1 MISTPNLSNATSEKQ
16 AGRSLSEDIDST
28 ANEPPGDSFIRYM
41 SASRRHKR
49 MLYVEFFGPLVEH
62 AWVIE
67 ANVLAYPGGDPFE
80 FFKGDDFSWFSY
92 NSVSKN
98 HLLIDFNRQKF
109 EIFIKSYFDIS
120 FFMKIY

>member
-16 AGRSLSEDIDST
+16 AGRSLSEDIDSA

-80 FFKGDDFSWFSY
+80 FFKGDHFSWFSY
-92 NSVSKN
+92 IIEFRKIKKIIICHYYYQIEREKIKKSK
-98 HLLIDFNRQKF
+98 IT
-109 EIFIKSYFDIS
+109 
-120 FFMKIY
+120 

>member
-16 AGRSLSEDIDST
+16 AGRSLSDDIDAS
-28 ANEPPGDSFIRYM
+28 NEPPGDSFIRYM

-80 FFKGDDFSWFSY
+80 FFKGDSLFSF
-92 NSVSKN
+92 
-98 HLLIDFNRQKF
+98 LIIRLFVVDV
-109 EIFIKSYFDIS
+109 IIYHYIDIS
-120 FFMKIY
+120 FIYNSIYLVNL